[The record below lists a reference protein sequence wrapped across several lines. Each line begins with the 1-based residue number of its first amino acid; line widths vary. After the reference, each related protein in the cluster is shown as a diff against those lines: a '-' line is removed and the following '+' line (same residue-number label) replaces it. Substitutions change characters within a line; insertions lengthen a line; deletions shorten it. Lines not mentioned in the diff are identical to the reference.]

1 MDKDNNKLN
10 PTPAD
15 EIPAALSDAGEA
27 NLMSVATPSN
37 AYQDTEAG
45 YGDNGNYNQAPDY
58 QPGPVRK
65 FDSIKARFN
74 WISGATS
81 TRIGGRAENQD
92 SVAFAD
98 TPFGFLVTV
107 CDGMGGGPGGALAS
121 QIACR
126 EIIAGVKEGNPEDTR
141 ANIMRKAIRRA
152 NNAII
157 ETGRK
162 FPMLQGMGSTCTV
175 VLLNATSAIVA
186 HVGDSR
192 IYLIRGKKKKWRTFD
207 HSMVFGLVKQGV
219 ITEEQAR
226 LSAESNII
234 TRALGIKLDVEVDC
248 EELPFERGDRFILS
262 TDGIHGSMPEKEL
275 ISIVSN
281 RQKPDQIL
289 VEDLADKVD
298 ELGNLRGGR
307 HDNHTIAIIDIK
319 RDSKL
324 KEQMNRRTK
333 QILIVM
339 AILLAVSIIFNVFL
353 AIVSDNMSPEKET
366 AVVANAPADTVVS
379 LQKVI
384 ENDKK
389 QIEALNDSIITLN
402 QNNDSLKTELD
413 KLKSMAEGAKSLI
426 NGDLKGSIESLSGQ
440 SANNGN
446 KTKSKSKSKNK

>member
-1 MDKDNNKLN
+1 MDTDNNILRPI
-10 PTPAD
+10 PTD

-27 NLMSVATPSN
+27 DLMSTATASS
-37 AYQDTEAG
+37 AYQDLGVG
-45 YGDNGNYNQAPDY
+45 YGENGTFNQVPDY
-58 QPGPVRK
+58 KPGPIRK
-65 FDSIKARFN
+65 FDSIKARVN

-81 TRIGGRAENQD
+81 TRIGGRSENQD
-92 SVAFAD
+92 SVAYAD

-126 EIIAGVKEGNPEDTR
+126 EIIAGVKEGSPEDTR
-141 ANIMRKAIRRA
+141 PNVIRKAIRRA

-157 ETGRK
+157 ETGTK
-162 FPMLQGMGSTCTV
+162 YPMLQGMGSTCTV

-192 IYLIRGKKKKWRTFD
+192 IYLIRGNKKKWRTFD

-248 EELPFERGDRFILS
+248 EEMPFERGDRFMLS

-281 RQKPDQIL
+281 RQKPDQLL

-298 ELGNLRGGR
+298 ELGNARGGR
-307 HDNHTIAIIDIK
+307 HDNHTIVIIDIK

-324 KEQMNRRTK
+324 KEKMNRRIK
-333 QILIVM
+333 QLIIVM
-339 AILLAVSIIFNVFL
+339 AILLAVSITFNVFF
-353 AIVSDNMSPEKET
+353 AIVSNNLSEEKTQTVENPNDVKPEKE
-366 AVVANAPADTVVS
+366 
-379 LQKVI
+379 KVTSPVKSI
-384 ENDKK
+384 VDKIIK
-389 QIEALNDSIITLN
+389 Q
-402 QNNDSLKTELD
+402 
-413 KLKSMAEGAKSLI
+413 
-426 NGDLKGSIESLSGQ
+426 
-440 SANNGN
+440 
-446 KTKSKSKSKNK
+446 